1 MLRENS
7 FVLNISDDLS
17 RVSGRLSRIP
27 LGESRHTILPYILF
41 SALAVVIVEIS
52 TKRKNWKLFARI

>member
-17 RVSGRLSRIP
+17 RVSGRLRRIP